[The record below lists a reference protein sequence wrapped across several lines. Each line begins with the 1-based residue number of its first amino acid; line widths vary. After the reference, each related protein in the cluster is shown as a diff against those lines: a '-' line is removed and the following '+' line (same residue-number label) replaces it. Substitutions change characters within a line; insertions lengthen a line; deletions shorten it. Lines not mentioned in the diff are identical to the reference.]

1 MTSSQRKWHEFA
13 TPEILAATLAGRI
26 VDVLADAI
34 KARGKALLAVS
45 GGTTPVHLFKTL
57 SGIDLDWRH
66 VTITLVDERF
76 VPPTSPRSNEGLV
89 RADLL
94 RGKAAAANFIGL
106 YQAAPTVEE
115 AAEKAETALSSLPYP
130 FDFVVLGMGPDGHT
144 ASFFPDDPD
153 LARPL
158 DLSGKRIVLPVHAQ
172 SAGEPRLT
180 FSLPRL
186 IEARHLALHI
196 EGVGKKEVLEK
207 ALGGGQLLPIRAVF
221 DAAKEP
227 VDIYWAPKL
236 GEKD

>member
-1 MTSSQRKWHEFA
+1 MATRHDWHEFA
-13 TPEILAATLAGRI
+13 TPQTLAETFAGRI
-26 VDVLADAI
+26 ADVLAGAI
-34 KARGKALLAVS
+34 KARGEALLAVS
-45 GGTTPVHLFKTL
+45 GGTTPVHLFKAL
-57 SGIDLDWRH
+57 SEIDLDWRH

-94 RGKAAAANFIGL
+94 RGKAAAANFAGL
-106 YQAAPTVEE
+106 YHEAATVEE
-115 AAEKAETALSSLPYP
+115 AADKAEAALSPLPYP

-158 DLSGKRIVLPVHAQ
+158 DLSGRRIVLPIHAT

-180 FSLPRL
+180 FSLPKL
-186 IEARHLALHI
+186 IGARHLALHI
-196 EGVGKKEVLEK
+196 EGEGKKETLEK
-207 ALGGGQLLPIRAVF
+207 ALGDGPLLPIRAVF
-221 DAAKEP
+221 DAAKES
-227 VDIYWAPKL
+227 VDIYWAPKP

>member
-1 MTSSQRKWHEFA
+1 MTTSRHHWHEFA
-13 TPEILAATLAGRI
+13 APETLAKTFAGRI
-26 VDVLADAI
+26 AGVLADAI
-34 KARGKALLAVS
+34 KARGNALLAVS
-45 GGTTPVHLFKTL
+45 GGTTPVHLFKAL
-57 SGIDLDWRH
+57 SEAEIDWPK

-76 VPPTSPRSNEGLV
+76 VPPSSPRSNEGLV

-94 RGKAAAANFIGL
+94 RGKAAAANFAGL
-106 YQAAPTVEE
+106 YHAAPTVEE
-115 AAEKAETALSSLPYP
+115 GAKKAEAALASLPYP

-180 FSLPRL
+180 FSLPKL
-186 IEARHLALHI
+186 IGARHLALHI
-196 EGVGKKEVLEK
+196 EGMDKKKTLQK
-207 ALGGGQLLPIRAVF
+207 ALGDEQLLPIRAVF

-227 VDIYWAPKL
+227 VDIYWAPKP

>member
-1 MTSSQRKWHEFA
+1 MTTSRHHWHEFA
-13 TPEILAATLAGRI
+13 APETLAKTFAGRI
-26 VDVLADAI
+26 AGVLADAI
-34 KARGKALLAVS
+34 KARGNALLAVS
-45 GGTTPVHLFKTL
+45 GGTTPVHLFKAL
-57 SGIDLDWRH
+57 SEAEIDWPK

-76 VPPTSPRSNEGLV
+76 VPPSSPRSNEGLV

-94 RGKAAAANFIGL
+94 RGKAAAANFAGL
-106 YQAAPTVEE
+106 YHAAPTVEE
-115 AAEKAETALSSLPYP
+115 GAKKAEVALASLPYP

-158 DLSGKRIVLPVHAQ
+158 DISGKRIVLPVHAQ

-180 FSLPRL
+180 FSLPKL
-186 IEARHLALHI
+186 IGARHLALHI
-196 EGVGKKEVLEK
+196 EGMDKKKTLQK
-207 ALGGGQLLPIRAVF
+207 ALGDGPLLPIRAVF

-227 VDIYWAPKL
+227 VDIYWAPKP